1 MSLYIKCNLKE
12 LKMFFIDV
20 GQGDSSLIITPNNKS
35 ILIDGGGN
43 EASNFDIGEKILI
56 PYLLSR
62 KVKVIDYIIVSHFD
76 TDHVRWLTI
85 CNEKYES
92 KKCDNWKTV

>member
-1 MSLYIKCNLKE
+1 
-12 LKMFFIDV
+12 MFFIDV

-43 EASNFDIGEKILI
+43 EASNFDIGENILI

-76 TDHVRWLTI
+76 TDYSMTYPKI
-85 CNEKYES
+85 A
-92 KKCDNWKTV
+92 